1 MSHIIRS
8 PTAAYEVGNL
18 IGHTADYSVY
28 LAADVDTQEEYLLKI
43 ASDATRN
50 GLLDREAFL
59 LGKIQTEIARRDAE
73 YQRERGDETKR
84 LGYHRCFPRIAE
96 SFTVPEQG
104 ARRVNLVAI
113 YGNEPLTSLVPLEQW
128 RTRERVRLDPK
139 TSAWIMGRLLK
150 ILTLTHPLGVEI
162 GRLNGGNIL
171 VNPEEHH
178 VLLFDWS
185 AARHHPGPLPKQLA
199 REELKAAA
207 TQVVFALGGDP
218 RTGALPAS
226 EQLPDSRYADFLK
239 RLIDG
244 ERSEPISTGAEFYD
258 LVDDLWE
265 RGFHPFTTHQL

>member
-8 PTAAYEVGNL
+8 LTAAYEVGSH
-18 IGHTADYSVY
+18 IGRTADYSVY
-28 LAADVDTQEEYLLKI
+28 LAADVESGEEYLLKI
-43 ASDATRN
+43 VTDATRN

-59 LGKIQTEIARRDAE
+59 LGEIQTEIARRDAA
-73 YQRERGDETKR
+73 YQRERGEGKR

-104 ARRVNLVAI
+104 NRRVNLVAA
-113 YGNEPLTSLVPLEQW
+113 YGNEPLTNLVPLEQW
-128 RTRERVRLDPK
+128 RTRERVRIDPK

-150 ILTLTHPLGVEI
+150 ILTLTHPFGVEI
-162 GRLNGGNIL
+162 GQLNGGNIL

-178 VLLFDWS
+178 VFLFDWS
-185 AARHHPGPLPKQLA
+185 AARHHPAALPAQLA
-199 REELKAAA
+199 REELKAIA

-218 RTGALPAS
+218 GTGTLPAS
-226 EQLPDSRYADFLK
+226 EQLLDSRYADFLK

-244 ERSEPISTGAEFYD
+244 ERSDPVSTGAEFYD

-265 RGFHPFTTHQL
+265 RGFHPFTTHPL